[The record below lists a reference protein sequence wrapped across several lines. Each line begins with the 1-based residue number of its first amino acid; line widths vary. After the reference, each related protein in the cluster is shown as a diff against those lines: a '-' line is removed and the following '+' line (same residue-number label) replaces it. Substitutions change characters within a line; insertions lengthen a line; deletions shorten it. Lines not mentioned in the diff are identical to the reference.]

1 MSRDKPSRNKTIDI
15 FKIENLGAYAV
26 KLRIFL
32 VMLCLAAYIPL
43 MPVNYFTI
51 TDAGGTL
58 LASPVTNGASFITS
72 YIHSVQ
78 LSPVID
84 DYRFVN
90 GLIWGWEERTQSHNA
105 GLPSTAPEHGKLIMN
120 PPWMITRGGR
130 ASHTAIF
137 HRVGSDKLGRNT
149 WRLPPFA
156 EISAFEI
163 YPSARVS
170 LSVSIRRLID
180 SPVVGFK

>member
-1 MSRDKPSRNKTIDI
+1 M
-15 FKIENLGAYAV
+15 KIEKFGAYAV
-26 KLRIFL
+26 KVRVFL
-32 VMLCLAAYIPL
+32 VMLCMAAYIPL
-43 MPVNYFTI
+43 MPVNCFTI
-51 TDAGGTL
+51 TDAAGTL
-58 LASPVTNGASFITS
+58 LASPVANGAPFITS

-90 GLIWGWEERTQSHNA
+90 GLIWGWEERAQSHNA
-105 GLPSTAPEHGKLIMN
+105 GLPSTAPEHGRLIMD
-120 PPWMITRGGR
+120 PPWMIMRGGR
-130 ASHTAIF
+130 AAHAAIV
-137 HRVGSDKLGRNT
+137 HRVGNDKLGRNT

-163 YPSARVS
+163 YPSARVC
-170 LSVSIRRLID
+170 LSISIRRLID